1 MYITFTFTYI
11 DTCTYSN
18 NYTVYMSI
26 GLRKVLSKLIRN
38 LVHQRAVMMKDP
50 LEIQCFPQ
58 VLLIDS
64 LNR

>member
-1 MYITFTFTYI
+1 MY
-11 DTCTYSN
+11 
-18 NYTVYMSI
+18 I

-38 LVHQRAVMMKDP
+38 LVHQRALMMKDP